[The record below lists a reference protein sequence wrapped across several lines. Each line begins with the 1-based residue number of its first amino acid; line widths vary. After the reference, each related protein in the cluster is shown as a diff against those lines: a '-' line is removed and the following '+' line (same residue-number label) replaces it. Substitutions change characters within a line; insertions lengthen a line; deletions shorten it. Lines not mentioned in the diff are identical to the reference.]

1 MINNRLSGR
10 KGVNA
15 LQRVSRYCI
24 TFFLAIIWL
33 LLPNTVFSAGSFSVK
48 RVGNLIPFNDNAFTV
63 TAPENGELEIS
74 IHDDISVYRVIRQEI
89 EAGDTTIHW
98 DGCAFNHEK
107 LAAKNYTIS
116 AELKGISGEEYSI
129 SFNTPVEYTGQCLQY
144 LLPSSN
150 LVALENPEEW
160 FVEFRTVQ
168 KGTVVFLFENS
179 EKENG
184 QTAYTANTTGG
195 RINRLTF
202 TELTGKSLSTGNYH
216 VTAYEKTKPEETFE
230 FDLNVLDRSPSEKEV
245 FLTGEILPE
254 AGMTESQ
261 IWQYMQQP
269 SVVVDIDPFK
279 HQKVYSEKSRE
290 SDSLGTLHGQT
301 QALKVMKLEDEWA
314 FIGAWNHEEAEYM
327 EGWVPSALLKV
338 VEPDPDYG
346 LLINKQMQTMDV
358 FYRGKRIDTLA
369 VSTGRPEPKHPEQET
384 AAGSFLTGYHRVDFS
399 TNGKKYDYVIQYDGG
414 NLLHQIP
421 YEWGKDKK
429 DFSLGRGYLG
439 AKASHACIR
448 IQSEPGENGINA
460 YWIWTHIPYRTRVL
474 ILDDPDERRPVTE
487 GPEIIREPL
496 KTTAEQFRI
505 IIMDEKWDEEA
516 SPSTAIAEADGHRIG
531 FAGCSEKEYL
541 RDPETVTLRIREL
554 QEKGCEKTILRCFW
568 TDHKAERHTA
578 IQEAMARKGIKAG
591 ADLVVGNGNRT
602 FLGCEGFEKGMIL
615 YGLGDG
621 NIQRGGKQQAT
632 SVLTAEIIFDS
643 SLEKSRPIIVL
654 CPADSGAD
662 TEMIAEQLAEDSIGT
677 GIRQVYLL
685 KENQSK
691 Q

>member
-1 MINNRLSGR
+1 VI
-10 KGVNA
+10 VW
-15 LQRVSRYCI
+15 
-24 TFFLAIIWL
+24 F
-33 LLPNTVFSAGSFSVK
+33 LLPKTVYSAGDFSVK
-48 RVGNLIPFNDNAFTV
+48 RVGNLIPFSDNAFTV
-63 TAPENGELEIS
+63 TAPESGELTIS

-89 EAGDTTIHW
+89 EAGDMTIHW

-144 LLPSSN
+144 LLPSSD
-150 LVALENPEEW
+150 LIALENPEEW

-168 KGTVVFLFENS
+168 KGTVIFLFEKT
-179 EKENG
+179 EDE
-184 QTAYTANTTGG
+184 QTQYTVNTTGG
-195 RINRLTF
+195 RINRLTYS
-202 TELTGKSLSTGNYH
+202 ELTGKALSTGSFH
-216 VTAYEKTKPEETFE
+216 VTAFEKSKPEETFE
-230 FDLNVLDRSPSEKEV
+230 FDLNVLERSPSTKEV

-254 AGMTESQ
+254 AGMSEAE

-269 SVVVDIDPFK
+269 SVVVDIDSFK
-279 HQKVYSEKSRE
+279 HQKVYSEKNKE
-290 SDSLGTLHGQT
+290 SASLGTLHGQT
-301 QALKVMKLEDEWA
+301 QALKVMKLEDDWA

-338 VEPDPDYG
+338 VKPDPDYG
-346 LLINKQMQTMDV
+346 LLINKRMQTMEV
-358 FYRGKRIDTLA
+358 FYRGKRIDTLN

-399 TNGKKYDYVIQYDGG
+399 MNGKKYDYVVQYDGG

-460 YWIWTHIPYRTRVL
+460 YWIWTHIPYHTRVL

-496 KTTAEQFRI
+496 QTTAGQFRI
-505 IIMDEKWDEEA
+505 SLRDEKWDEEA
-516 SPSTAIAEADGHRIG
+516 SPRTAVSEADGHRIG

-541 RDPETVTLRIREL
+541 RDPETVTRRIQEL
-554 QEKGCEKTILRCFW
+554 HEKGCEKIILRCFW
-568 TDHKAERHTA
+568 TDHKAEKHTA
-578 IQEAMARKGIKAG
+578 IQEAMARKGVKAG

-602 FLGCEGFEKGMIL
+602 FFGCEGFENGMIL

-621 NIQRGGKQQAT
+621 SIQRGGKKQAA

-643 SLEKSRPIIVL
+643 SPEKIRPLIVL
-654 CPADSGAD
+654 RPADSGAD
-662 TEMIAEQLAEDSIGT
+662 AETIAERMAEDSVGT

-685 KENQSK
+685 KGNQSK